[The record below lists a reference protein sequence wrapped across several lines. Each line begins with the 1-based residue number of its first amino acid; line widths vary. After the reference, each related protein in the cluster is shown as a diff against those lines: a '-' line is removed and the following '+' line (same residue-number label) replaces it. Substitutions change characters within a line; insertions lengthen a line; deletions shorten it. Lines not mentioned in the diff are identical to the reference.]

1 MADDTI
7 KDCAELDA
15 KLTPYVDGEDAP
27 GEHRSVATH
36 LSACPPCQ
44 QHANAEASA
53 REYVHSRRDELR
65 AAAPESLRARC
76 ALLGSQR
83 PASSS
88 PLPASRFQLTAWSR
102 DRLAAMGAAVGCR
115 HADPGGRRCLRPWSE
130 QSGGGARV

>member
-53 REYVHSRRDELR
+53 REYVHGHRDELR

-76 ALLGSQR
+76 ALLGSQPAASSSQL

-88 PLPASRFQLTAWSR
+88 LPAPSFQRSADGSRIPAISAR
-102 DRLAAMGAAVGCR
+102 
-115 HADPGGRRCLRPWSE
+115 PGRTTGWRRWAPLS
-130 QSGGGARV
+130 